1 MVVASPE
8 MGAGVGHL
16 VDNEVEVAPTK
27 MGAGDVGSDSANQH
41 DLACGLSHPI
51 GSGKA
56 SGLKCRPGQAR
67 LVQVSARLGLGR

>member
-41 DLACGLSHPI
+41 EQGI
-51 GSGKA
+51 GSQVQAWSSKA
-56 SGLKCRPGQAR
+56 GAALTASDNLTGMG
-67 LVQVSARLGLGR
+67 VSMAALGP